1 MCILKKK
8 MASLLLDGAPARS
21 EELTDKGFQ
30 SRRIIWVFK
39 NVLGNLEELPLFLD
53 NVLED
58 N

>member
-1 MCILKKK
+1 M
-8 MASLLLDGAPARS
+8 LDGALARS

-30 SRRIIWVFK
+30 WRRIIWVFK